1 MIIMENTKQQI
12 NKSRDVADI
21 MAIIYRDR
29 LPEDQGREFVY
40 TVGLDSK
47 NRIIYINLD
56 AMGTVNFAVPIVREI
71 MRMAILRDVTALIA
85 VHNHPSGDVRPSS
98 DDRMFT
104 KRLREAGD
112 ILQIKILDHVI
123 IPTGEENGEIYSFR
137 ESENWS

>member
-1 MIIMENTKQQI
+1 MENTKQQI